1 MRSALYYTSMDSAVG
16 EFSMASIGRGLCYLG
31 LTGGQD
37 RLEQLAQKMGRV
49 LLREPNRFH
58 EEIEQLTNYLEGT
71 LRAFDLALDLSQ
83 GTRFQQQVWE
93 AARRIPYGQV
103 RTYAELARSIGR
115 PKAAR
120 AVGSAL
126 GRNPVLVVV
135 PCHRVLRSDGG
146 LGGFAAGLGVKRA
159 LLRLEGHE
167 FH

>member
-1 MRSALYYTSMDSAVG
+1 MPPTLCYDWMDSPLG
-16 EFSMASIGRGLCYLG
+16 KFSMASTEQGLCYLS

-37 RLEQLAQKMGRV
+37 RLEQLGEKMGHV
-49 LLREPNRFH
+49 LLSEPNRFH
-58 EEIEQLTNYLEGT
+58 EVIEQLTDYMEGT

-93 AARRIPYGQV
+93 AAQSIPYGQV

-126 GRNPVLVVV
+126 GRNPLLIVV

-146 LGGFAAGLGVKRA
+146 LGGFAAGLEVKRA
-159 LLRLEGHE
+159 LLRLEGHASY
-167 FH
+167 